1 MFDQLESLDAK
12 FQEIEAQL
20 QDPAIVTDSKK
31 LRELTKLRAELEPV
45 VAAWAEQRTR
55 LKQLEEAEGILGDKE
70 MDPELREMAEM
81 EIPDLK
87 KAIEAGEV
95 ELKRLL
101 VPKDPKDARNV
112 ILEVRAGTGGE
123 EAALFAGELFR
134 MYVRFAERRG
144 FKVSIL
150 DESEADMGGLKEA
163 VAEIEGEGAYSV
175 FRFESGVHRVQRV
188 PKTETQ
194 GRIHT
199 SAATVAVMP
208 EADEVDIQ
216 IHDKDLR
223 IDTFCSG
230 GKGGQSVNTTYSA
243 VRLTHLPTNT
253 VVQCQDE
260 RSQLKNMAKAM
271 TVLRSR
277 LLASPRWAPA
287 TAARRSAP
295 TTSPRA
301 ASPTTGSTSPSTSS
315 TPSWLASWNPFW
327 NPCALPSRRSGSNS
341 SKGRPTLHCG
351 HWQLTIERY
360 PTTSPYSG
368 FAFVEWG
375 TPWRASLSPS

>member
-1 MFDQLESLDAK
+1 MLDQLEAVDAR
-12 FQEIEAQL
+12 FQEVEAQL
-20 QDPAIVTDSKK
+20 QDPAVVSDPKR

-45 VAAWAEQRTR
+45 VLAFQAQRTR
-55 LKQLEEAEGILGDKE
+55 LRQLEEAELILGDKS
-70 MDPELREMAEM
+70 MDAELREMAEL

-87 KAIEAGEV
+87 KAIAEGEAEIR
-95 ELKRLL
+95 RLL
-101 VPKDPKDARNV
+101 IPRDPADAKNV

-144 FKVSIL
+144 FKVTVL
-150 DESEADMGGLKEA
+150 DESEAEQGGLKEV
-163 VAEIEGEGAYSV
+163 VAEIQGDGAYSL

-208 EADEVDIQ
+208 EAEEVDIQ
-216 IHDKDLR
+216 IDQKDLR

-253 VVQCQDE
+253 VVSCQDE

-277 LLASPRWAPA
+277 LLQKAQEEAD
-287 TAARRSAP
+287 AAHSALRKSQVGSGDRSEKIRTYNFP
-295 TTSPRA
+295 QGRVTDHRVGVTIHQIDSFMGGQIEPIIEPLRA
-301 ASPTTGSTSPSTSS
+301 AFEAER
-315 TPSWLASWNPFW
+315 LQA
-327 NPCALPSRRSGSNS
+327 
-341 SKGRPTLHCG
+341 
-351 HWQLTIERY
+351 IE
-360 PTTSPYSG
+360 
-368 FAFVEWG
+368 A
-375 TPWRASLSPS
+375 

>member
-20 QDPAIVTDSKK
+20 QDPAIVCDSKK

-45 VAAWAEQRTR
+45 VLAWAEQRTR
-55 LKQLEEAEGILGDKE
+55 LKQLGEAESILGDKD

-87 KAIEAGEV
+87 KAIEAGEA

-134 MYVRFAERRG
+134 MYIRFAERKG
-144 FKVSIL
+144 FKVSVL

-216 IHDKDLR
+216 IHEKDLR

-277 LLASPRWAPA
+277 LLEKAQAEVDAVSSALRKSQVGSGDRSEKIRTYNFPQSRITDHRINLTIHQLDAFMAGQLEPVLEPL
-287 TAARRSAP
+287 RSAFEAE
-295 TTSPRA
+295 R
-301 ASPTTGSTSPSTSS
+301 
-315 TPSWLASWNPFW
+315 LQ
-327 NPCALPSRRSGSNS
+327 
-341 SKGRPTLHCG
+341 
-351 HWQLTIERY
+351 QLEH
-360 PTTSPYSG
+360 
-368 FAFVEWG
+368 
-375 TPWRASLSPS
+375 

>member
-1 MFDQLESLDAK
+1 MLDQLESLDAK

-20 QDPAIVTDSKK
+20 QDPAVVSDMKR
-31 LRELTKLRAELEPV
+31 LRELSKLRAELEPV
-45 VAAWAEQRTR
+45 VQAWHLQRNR
-55 LKQLEEAEGILGDKE
+55 LQQLEEAESILGDKTQ
-70 MDPELREMAEM
+70 DPGLREMAEM
-81 EIPDLK
+81 EIPELK
-87 KAIEAGEV
+87 AAIQEGEAG
-95 ELKRLL
+95 LKHLL

-123 EAALFAGELFR
+123 EAALFAGEVFR

-144 FKVSIL
+144 FKVNVL
-150 DESEADMGGLKEA
+150 NESEADQGGVREV
-163 VAEIEGEGAYSV
+163 VAEVEGEGAYSL

-199 SAATVAVMP
+199 SACTVAVMP
-208 EADEVDIQ
+208 EADEVDIT
-216 IHDKDLR
+216 IHEKDLR

-277 LLASPRWAPA
+277 LLEKAQGEKDAIEADLRKTQVGSGDRSEKIRTYNFPQGRVTDHRVNVTVHQLDAFMQGMIEPIIEPL
-287 TAARRSAP
+287 RSAFEAE
-295 TTSPRA
+295 R
-301 ASPTTGSTSPSTSS
+301 
-315 TPSWLASWNPFW
+315 L
-327 NPCALPSRRSGSNS
+327 R
-341 SKGRPTLHCG
+341 
-351 HWQLTIERY
+351 QLE
-360 PTTSPYSG
+360 
-368 FAFVEWG
+368 A
-375 TPWRASLSPS
+375 

>member
-1 MFDQLESLDAK
+1 MRDQLDSLDAK
-12 FQEIEAQL
+12 FQEVEAQL
-20 QDPAIVTDSKK
+20 QDPAIVSDSRK

-45 VAAWAEQRTR
+45 VLAWQAQRTR
-55 LKQLEEAEGILGDKE
+55 LKQLDEAETILADKT
-70 MDPELREMAEM
+70 MDADLREMAEL
-81 EIPDLK
+81 EIPELK
-87 KAIEAGEV
+87 TALAAGEE
-95 ELKRLL
+95 ELQKLL

-123 EAALFAGELFR
+123 EAALFAAELFR
-134 MYVRFAERRG
+134 MYVRFAERKG
-144 FKVSIL
+144 FKVSVL
-150 DESEADMGGLKEA
+150 DESEADMGGLREV

-208 EADEVDIQ
+208 EADEVEIQ
-216 IHDKDLR
+216 IEQKDLR

-277 LLASPRWAPA
+277 LFDKAQAEVDAEASALRKSQVGSGD
-287 TAARRSAP
+287 RSEKIRTYNFP
-295 TTSPRA
+295 QSRVTDHRVNVTIHQLDTFMQGQIEPILEPLRA
-301 ASPTTGSTSPSTSS
+301 AHEAER
-315 TPSWLASWNPFW
+315 L
-327 NPCALPSRRSGSNS
+327 
-341 SKGRPTLHCG
+341 K
-351 HWQLTIERY
+351 QL
-360 PTTSPYSG
+360 G
-368 FAFVEWG
+368 
-375 TPWRASLSPS
+375 

>member
-1 MFDQLESLDAK
+1 MFDQLEALDAK

-20 QDPAIVTDSKK
+20 QDPAVVSDSKK

-45 VAAWAEQRTR
+45 VLAWAEQRIR
-55 LKQLEEAEGILGDKE
+55 IRQLDEAESILGDRD
-70 MDPELREMAEM
+70 MDPELREMAEL

-87 KAIEAGEV
+87 RGIEAGEA

-134 MYVRFAERRG
+134 MYIRFAERKG

-163 VAEIEGEGAYSV
+163 VAEIEGDGAYSV

-208 EADEVDIQ
+208 AADEVDIQ
-216 IHDKDLR
+216 IHEKDLR

-277 LLASPRWAPA
+277 LLEKAQAEVD
-287 TAARRSAP
+287 AANSALRKSQVGSGDRSEKIRTYNFPQSRVTDHRINVTIHQLDAFMAGQLEP
-295 TTSPRA
+295 ILEPLLA
-301 ASPTTGSTSPSTSS
+301 AFEAER
-315 TPSWLASWNPFW
+315 LQ
-327 NPCALPSRRSGSNS
+327 
-341 SKGRPTLHCG
+341 
-351 HWQLTIERY
+351 QLE
-360 PTTSPYSG
+360 G
-368 FAFVEWG
+368 
-375 TPWRASLSPS
+375 

>member
-1 MFDQLESLDAK
+1 MLDQLEAVEAR
-12 FQEIEAQL
+12 FQEVEAQL
-20 QDPAIVTDSKK
+20 QDPAVVSDSRR

-45 VAAWAEQRTR
+45 VEAFQAQKIL
-55 LKQLEEAEGILGDKE
+55 LKQLEEAEFILADKTL
-70 MDPELREMAEM
+70 DADLRDMAQA

-87 KAIEAGEV
+87 KAIAEGEAS
-95 ELKRLL
+95 LRRLL
-101 VPKDPKDARNV
+101 VPKDPADARNV

-123 EAALFAGELFR
+123 EAALFAAELFR

-144 FKVSIL
+144 FRVTVL
-150 DESEADMGGLKEA
+150 DESEAEQGGLKEV
-163 VAEIEGEGAYSV
+163 VAEIEGEGAYSL

-208 EADEVDIQ
+208 EAEEVDIE
-216 IHDKDLR
+216 IHPKDLR

-260 RSQLKNMAKAM
+260 RSQIKNMAKAM

-277 LLASPRWAPA
+277 LLQKAQDEADAAHAALRKSQVGSGDRSEKIRTYNFPQSRVTDHRINVTIHQLEGFMQGQLEPILEPLR
-287 TAARRSAP
+287 TAYEAER
-295 TTSPRA
+295 
-301 ASPTTGSTSPSTSS
+301 
-315 TPSWLASWNPFW
+315 LK
-327 NPCALPSRRSGSNS
+327 AL
-341 SKGRPTLHCG
+341 
-351 HWQLTIERY
+351 E
-360 PTTSPYSG
+360 
-368 FAFVEWG
+368 A
-375 TPWRASLSPS
+375 

>member
-1 MFDQLESLDAK
+1 MLDQLESLDAK

-20 QDPAIVTDSKK
+20 QDPAVVSDMKR
-31 LRELTKLRAELEPV
+31 LRELTKLRSELEPV
-45 VAAWAEQRTR
+45 VAAWHVQRNR
-55 LKQLEEAEGILGDKE
+55 IQQLAEAEEILADRTQ
-70 MDPELREMAEM
+70 DAELREMAGM
-81 EIPDLK
+81 EIPGLK
-87 KAIEAGEV
+87 EAILAGET
-95 ELKRLL
+95 ELRRLL
-101 VPKDPKDARNV
+101 VPTDPKDARNV

-123 EAALFAGELFR
+123 EAALFAAEIFR

-144 FKVSIL
+144 YRVSVL
-150 DESEADMGGLKEA
+150 SESEADQGGLKEV
-163 VAEIEGEGAYSV
+163 VAEVQGDGAYSL

-199 SAATVAVMP
+199 SACTVAVMP

-216 IHDKDLR
+216 INDKDLR

-253 VVQCQDE
+253 VVSCQDE

-277 LLASPRWAPA
+277 LLEKAQAEKDAIEANLRKTQVGSGDRSEKIRTYNFPQGRVTDHRVNITIHQLDAFMQGQLEPIIEPL
-287 TAARRSAP
+287 RSAFE
-295 TTSPRA
+295 A
-301 ASPTTGSTSPSTSS
+301 
-315 TPSWLASWNPFW
+315 
-327 NPCALPSRRSGSNS
+327 
-341 SKGRPTLHCG
+341 
-351 HWQLTIERY
+351 ERLQQME
-360 PTTSPYSG
+360 
-368 FAFVEWG
+368 A
-375 TPWRASLSPS
+375 

>member
-1 MFDQLESLDAK
+1 MLDQLEALDAK
-12 FQEIEAQL
+12 FQEVEAQL
-20 QDPAIVTDSKK
+20 QDPACVSDPKK

-45 VAAWAEQRTR
+45 VLVWQAQRTR
-55 LKQLEEAEGILGDKE
+55 IQQLREAEEILADKT
-70 MDPELREMAEM
+70 MDAELREMAEL

-87 KAIEAGEV
+87 SAIEAGEV
-95 ELKRLL
+95 ELKKLL

-123 EAALFAGELFR
+123 EAALFAAELFR

-144 FKVSIL
+144 FKVSVL
-150 DESEADMGGLKEA
+150 DESEADMGGLKE
-163 VAEIEGEGAYSV
+163 VIAEIEGEGAYSV

-208 EADEVDIQ
+208 EADEVDIE
-216 IHDKDLR
+216 IHQKDLR
-223 IDTFCSG
+223 VDTFCSG

-277 LLASPRWAPA
+277 LLEKAQAEVDAESSALRKSQVGSGD
-287 TAARRSAP
+287 RSEKIRTYNFP
-295 TTSPRA
+295 QSRVTDHRVNVTIHQLETFMQGQIEPILEPLRA
-301 ASPTTGSTSPSTSS
+301 AHEAER
-315 TPSWLASWNPFW
+315 L
-327 NPCALPSRRSGSNS
+327 
-341 SKGRPTLHCG
+341 K
-351 HWQLTIERY
+351 QLE
-360 PTTSPYSG
+360 
-368 FAFVEWG
+368 A
-375 TPWRASLSPS
+375 

>member
-1 MFDQLESLDAK
+1 MFDQLEALDAK
-12 FQEIEAQL
+12 FQQVEAQL
-20 QDPAIVTDSKK
+20 QDPACVSDPKK

-45 VAAWAEQRTR
+45 VLVWQTQRTR
-55 LKQLEEAEGILGDKE
+55 IQQLREAEEILADKS
-70 MDPELREMAEM
+70 MDADLRELAEL

-87 KAIEAGEV
+87 AAIEAGAAD
-95 ELKRLL
+95 LKKLL

-134 MYVRFAERRG
+134 MYLRFAERRG
-144 FKVSIL
+144 FKVSVL

-208 EADEVDIQ
+208 EADEVDIE
-216 IHDKDLR
+216 IHQKDLR
-223 IDTFCSG
+223 VDTFCSG

-277 LLASPRWAPA
+277 LLAKAQGEADAESSALRKAQVGSGD
-287 TAARRSAP
+287 RSEKIRTYNFP
-295 TTSPRA
+295 QSRVTDHRVNVTIHQLETFMQGQIEPILEPLRA
-301 ASPTTGSTSPSTSS
+301 AHEAER
-315 TPSWLASWNPFW
+315 L
-327 NPCALPSRRSGSNS
+327 
-341 SKGRPTLHCG
+341 K
-351 HWQLTIERY
+351 QL
-360 PTTSPYSG
+360 G
-368 FAFVEWG
+368 
-375 TPWRASLSPS
+375 